1 MEKTELKKQIMS
13 LTQDITFE
21 YHGKSACINPWA
33 ADKFQV
39 GFGDVA
45 KTYTNIKYLIEDP
58 LYDGKSL
65 SQICEDLKIE
75 LV

>member
-1 MEKTELKKQIMS
+1 MKRSELKKQILE

-21 YHGKSACINPWA
+21 YNGKSACINPWA

-39 GFGDVA
+39 GFGDVE
-45 KTYTNIKYLIEDP
+45 KTYTNIKDLMEDP
-58 LYDGKSL
+58 LYDGASL
-65 SQICEDLKIE
+65 SQICCDITIE